1 MSDASNAPWVPYP
14 TRFDDLNDNQSQSV
28 EQACLF
34 ARRRIADAINL
45 LKGARNRIT
54 PEVATHFRIGD
65 TSAASKADLQT
76 AISTYYVIVD
86 ALLGHQNLGFEGE
99 TSGPYGAIGDALG
112 QAFRG
117 SKPEAYVW
125 STSPPNRGDE
135 GIVHLVSHRVFGRPL
150 PEQARI
156 IIHEVGHRF
165 AGLQDKKGY
174 HASRVININREDA
187 LVNADTYAHF
197 AIPRPQGPSLK
208 VAS

>member
-1 MSDASNAPWVPYP
+1 MSEASSAPSVPYP
-14 TRFDDLNDNQSQSV
+14 TQFDDLSDSQSRSV

-76 AISTYYVIVD
+76 AINTYYRIVD
-86 ALLGHQNLGFEGE
+86 ALLGHQKLGFEGE
-99 TSGPYGAIGDALG
+99 TSGPYGPIGDALG
-112 QAFRG
+112 QAFTG
-117 SKPEAYVW
+117 SKPAAYVW
-125 STSPPNRGDE
+125 STTPPKRGDE

-174 HASRVININREDA
+174 HASRVINITRKDA

-197 AIPRPQGPSLK
+197 AVPRPAVPSLK
-208 VAS
+208 IGP